1 MGVCVC
7 VCARDGQG
15 PTASSARTPNSGR
28 AGRKN
33 CWGRL
38 PPPPPSSR
46 RLTPRCLSPSGYLGV
61 CASSLVAIRAI
72 AFASGPVGL
81 GQVVVGALALF
92 SLGTALVQ
100 LKKIH
105 QFNPSSSSL

>member
-1 MGVCVC
+1 M
-7 VCARDGQG
+7 
-15 PTASSARTPNSGR
+15 
-28 AGRKN
+28 
-33 CWGRL
+33 
-38 PPPPPSSR
+38 
-46 RLTPRCLSPSGYLGV
+46 

-105 QFNPSSSSL
+105 QFKPSSSSL

>member
-1 MGVCVC
+1 
-7 VCARDGQG
+7 
-15 PTASSARTPNSGR
+15 
-28 AGRKN
+28 
-33 CWGRL
+33 
-38 PPPPPSSR
+38 
-46 RLTPRCLSPSGYLGV
+46 V

-72 AFASGPVGL
+72 AFAAGPVGL

-105 QFNPSSSSL
+105 QFKPSSSSL